1 MTTQPVIQAP
11 PAQDPDW
18 TARCRLRL
26 RTGME
31 VLAEQSEPVTIP
43 ELQELTATRVPLNDY
58 DKSLTKSGTVRAWNN
73 FGWNLTT
80 IIEHVGWL
88 HATNEGGVRLT
99 ASGKEALAAYTDPQQ
114 VYDVAN
120 VAYKEWDALRNET
133 LPEVGGNPEADVL
146 HGGSGA
152 AHALRAAAPVLE
164 AWRTGGSAFSP
175 GAAVWTAEH
184 ARELDEHLRST
195 PAPHATLPDLPSVEA
210 SVLAAEAFVLLV
222 GPFSDM
228 VGSTKR
234 SRVRNPLIPPV
245 DPPGL
250 PLRIS
255 ADLEQGFVHG
265 GQALIATPMAML
277 ASFVRTLVH
286 WFEQPEHAREVAWT
300 DPWSFRDLL
309 VGADGIDLRV
319 TSLLCLVTHPAAFT
333 AILSPVDRERIVEKL
348 ASEIDELS
356 GDADKDLTTLTLRL
370 QQERAGQPVRYD
382 VAPLLQE
389 WSEAPEG
396 GARAWLI
403 RGEVDQQ
410 NRVPA
415 WMKQGFV
422 SVSVAQL
429 TQLPKEAD
437 ESSLSSLVDQHYGHL
452 QVMKREVKK
461 RDVLSFALGM
471 RPGDLVATVDG
482 GSLRLGRLED
492 SPAQLQSIGGMS
504 LLTRRVAWYPDT
516 APEVKQLPGNI
527 RSRLRFKGE
536 DVLELTELG
545 SALSDLTEV
554 DDNLVLAPEPEDLD
568 EAVGVDAVEDE
579 LEQAIEPAKLDCDV
593 DTLGAQLHHAD
604 GSWLAELLTSLNER
618 KQVVLE
624 GPPGT
629 GKTFLVQRLLE
640 ACGLPEA
647 QWALVQF
654 HPTYSY
660 EDFVEGFRPVAT
672 SDAGGAA
679 LTVKPGPLKRLAD
692 EAREAPGKPFVL
704 VIDEINRANIA
715 KVFGELYF
723 LLEYR
728 DREIELLYS
737 DGERF
742 TLPEN
747 LFIIGTMNTAD
758 RSIALLDAAMRR
770 RFVFLSMDSGESAL
784 GGMLRRWC
792 EVEDEPVA
800 LADLRDRLNAAMAQH
815 GLDLALAF
823 GPSYFM
829 RTGVGAP
836 AALDRLWRRELRPM
850 LVEHHYGK
858 HAQVEAWYPFGRW
871 VTELGL
877 AGTSAVAGSPDSTHE
892 ATGVPDEATMT
903 SEDADGVEG

>member
-1 MTTQPVIQAP
+1 MTSQPETTP
-11 PAQDPDW
+11 PPVQDSEWP
-18 TARCRLRL
+18 ARTRLRL
-26 RTGME
+26 RAGME
-31 VLAEQSEPVTIP
+31 VLAEQPDPLTFP
-43 ELQELTATRVPLNDY
+43 ELQELTAARVPLNDY
-58 DKSLTKSGTVRAWNN
+58 DQSVTKSGAVRAWNN

-88 HATNEGGVRLT
+88 HATSEGGVRLT
-99 ASGKEALAAYTDPQQ
+99 AEGRKALADYSDPQK
-114 VYDVAN
+114 VYDVA
-120 VAYKEWDALRNET
+120 VAGYREWDALRNET
-133 LPEVGGNPEADVL
+133 LPDLPGDPATEIL

-152 AHALRAAAPVLE
+152 AHARRSTAPVLD
-164 AWRTGGSAFSP
+164 AWRTGGSAFAP
-175 GAAVWTAEH
+175 GRTVWTRSH
-184 ARELDEHLRST
+184 AVELDDYLRANPS
-195 PAPHATLPDLPSVEA
+195 PHATLPGLPTLEA
-210 SVLAAEAFVLLV
+210 SVLAAEALVLLV

-250 PLRIS
+250 PWRIS

-277 ASFVRTLVH
+277 TSFARTLVQ
-286 WFEQPEHAREVAWT
+286 WFDQPDPTLEGAWA
-300 DPWSFRDLL
+300 DPWTFRDLL
-309 VGADGIDLRV
+309 SQAEGVDPRV
-319 TSLLCLVTHPAAFT
+319 TSLLCLVAHPSSFT
-333 AILSPVDRERIVEKL
+333 AVLSPSDRHQIVEKL
-348 ASEIDELS
+348 AGE
-356 GDADKDLTTLTLRL
+356 ADDLTGDIERDLRTVTLRL
-370 QQERAGQPVRYD
+370 QVEQGGMPVRYD

-396 GARAWLI
+396 GSRAWLV

-415 WMKQGFV
+415 WLRQGYV
-422 SVSVAQL
+422 SISVAHL
-429 TQLPKEAD
+429 TQLPKEVSEGA
-437 ESSLSSLVDQHYGHL
+437 LSQMVEQHYAQL
-452 QVMKREVKK
+452 QVVKREVKK
-461 RDVLSFALGM
+461 RDVLSFVLGM
-471 RPGDLVATVDG
+471 RAGDLIATVDG

-504 LLTRRVAWYPDT
+504 LLTRRVAWYPDVV
-516 APEVKQLPGNI
+516 PEVKQLPGSI

-536 DVLELTELG
+536 DILELTELAG
-545 SALSDLTEV
+545 ALSELTEV
-554 DDNLVLAPEPEDLD
+554 EDTLVPKPDPEDLYD
-568 EAVGVDAVEDE
+568 TSDAAAEDDVESADAGPPV
-579 LEQAIEPAKLDCDV
+579 LTCDIEVLA
-593 DTLGAQLHHAD
+593 AQLHHAD
-604 GSWLAELLTSLNER
+604 GSWLTELLISLNER

-629 GKTFLVQRLLE
+629 GKTYLVQRLLE

-770 RFVFLSMDSGESAL
+770 RFVFLSMDSDEPAL
-784 GGMLRRWC
+784 TGMLRRWC
-792 EVEDEPVA
+792 ATTGQPEA
-800 LADLRDRLNAAMAQH
+800 LADLRDRLNAAMAQR
-815 GLDLALAF
+815 GLDPALAF

-829 RTGVGAP
+829 REGLDER
-836 AALDRLWRRELRPM
+836 AAVDRLWRRELRPM

-858 HAQVEAWYPFGRW
+858 HEQVDAWYPYSRW
-871 VTELGL
+871 MAELGF
-877 AGTSAVAGSPDSTHE
+877 VEPDGQNAS
-892 ATGVPDEATMT
+892 G
-903 SEDADGVEG
+903 DADGVEG

>member
-1 MTTQPVIQAP
+1 M
-11 PAQDPDW
+11 
-18 TARCRLRL
+18 
-26 RTGME
+26 
-31 VLAEQSEPVTIP
+31 TIP
-43 ELQELTATRVPLNDY
+43 ELQDLTATRVPLNDY
-58 DKSLTKSGTVRAWNN
+58 DQSLTKSGTVRAWNN

-88 HATNEGGVRLT
+88 HATNDGGVRLT
-99 ASGKEALAAYTDPQQ
+99 ASGKEALAAYADPQQ

-120 VAYKEWDALRNET
+120 LAYKEWDALRNET
-133 LPEVGGNPEADVL
+133 LPDVGGNPEVDVL

-164 AWRTGGSAFSP
+164 AWRTGGSAFSS

-184 ARELDEHLRST
+184 ARELDEYLRRS
-195 PAPHATLPDLPSVEA
+195 PSPHATLPDLPSVEA

-286 WFEQPEHAREVAWT
+286 WFEQPEHARETAWT
-300 DPWSFRDLL
+300 DPWSFRDL
-309 VGADGIDLRV
+309 VGAADGTDLRV
-319 TSLLCLVTHPAAFT
+319 TSLLCLVAHPAAFT

-348 ASEIDELS
+348 ASEMDGLS
-356 GDADKDLTTLTLRL
+356 GDADKDLKTITLRL

-415 WMKQGFV
+415 WMKQAFV

-471 RPGDLVATVDG
+471 RSGDLVATVDG

-536 DVLELTELG
+536 DVLELTELA

-554 DDNLVLAPEPEDLD
+554 DDNLVLVPEPEDLD
-568 EAVGVDAVEDE
+568 EAVGANAAEDE
-579 LEQAIEPAKLDCDV
+579 DQKKASEPAKLDCDV
-593 DTLGAQLHHAD
+593 EALGTQLHHAD
-604 GSWLAELLTSLNER
+604 GSWIAELLASLNER
-618 KQVVLE
+618 RQVVLE

-629 GKTFLVQRLLE
+629 GKTFLAQALLD
-640 ACGLPEA
+640 ACGLTEA
-647 QWALVQF
+647 QSALVQF

-660 EDFVEGFRPVAT
+660 EDFVEGFRPGT
-672 SDAGGAA
+672 DGEGG
-679 LTVKPGPLKRLAD
+679 LVVKPGPLKRIAD
-692 EAREAPGKPFVL
+692 EARQAPAKPFVL
-704 VIDEINRANIA
+704 VIDEINRANVA

-728 DREIELLYS
+728 TKQVELLYS
-737 DGERF
+737 DGSERF
-742 TLPEN
+742 DLPEN

-770 RFVFLSMDSGESAL
+770 RFVFLSMDSGEPAL
-784 GGMLRRWC
+784 AGMLHRWC
-792 EVEDEPVA
+792 EATGRPTA
-800 LADLRDRLNAAMAQH
+800 LAALRDRLNAEMAKR
-815 GLDLALAF
+815 GLDPALAF

-829 RTGVGAP
+829 RDGVETP
-836 AALDRLWRRELRPM
+836 AALHRMWRRELRPM

-858 HAQVEAWYPFGRW
+858 HSQVDAWYPFPSWLR
-871 VTELGL
+871 ELDLDGPAQAPL
-877 AGTSAVAGSPDSTHE
+877 DEGSDTP
-892 ATGVPDEATMT
+892 VDEAGA
-903 SEDADGVEG
+903 DAP